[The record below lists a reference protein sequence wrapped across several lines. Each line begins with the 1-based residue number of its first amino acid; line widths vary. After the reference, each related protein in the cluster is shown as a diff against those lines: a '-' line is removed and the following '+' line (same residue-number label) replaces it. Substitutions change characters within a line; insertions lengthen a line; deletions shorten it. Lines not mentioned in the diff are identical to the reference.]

1 MARRLTPRGLERRR
15 QLMRYATE
23 RFAAQGYHTT
33 SVAEIVD
40 GIGVGKGVF
49 YWYFE
54 SKDALLTAILQEAQ
68 RDLRRAQQDAIEGVQ
83 DPVRRIE
90 LGIRASVRWYA
101 ANRAVDQVSSFAR
114 SEARFADVL
123 RQGTEVAVSDTMRH
137 LREAVAREAVRDGDL
152 ELQANAILGV
162 TRHLARRFLREA
174 DRPIDAVADE
184 AVAFCLGGLNG
195 PLARVVGTPEADRG
209 TVA

>member
-1 MARRLTPRGLERRR
+1 MTF
-15 QLMRYATE
+15 ATE
-23 RFAAQGYHTT
+23 RFAARGYHPT

-68 RDLRRAQQDAIEGVQ
+68 RDLRRAQQDAIEGVD
-83 DPVRRIE
+83 DPLRRIE
-90 LGIRASVRWYA
+90 LGIRASVHWYA

-123 RQGTEVAVSDTMRH
+123 RQGTEVAVQDTMRH
-137 LREAVAREAVRDGDL
+137 LREAVARGTVRDGDL

-162 TRHLARRFLREA
+162 TRHLARRFLRDA
-174 DRPIDAVADE
+174 ARPIDAVADE
-184 AVAFCLGGLNG
+184 AVAFCLGGLDG
-195 PLARVVGTPEADRG
+195 PRAGMAIVADRDRG